1 MSLIMKSL
9 NELKVKELKDICR
22 NYEISGYSGLRK
34 AELVSLI
41 VKSLSEKNIKDIL
54 KQKGILKE
62 DIPSREEI
70 KKEIASDRKID
81 NRTYL
86 NYLLQSLNVKELKQ
100 LCRDFLLK
108 GYSGLKKAD
117 LIEFILDSLS
127 EEEYKR
133 VIYNKELEIISE
145 GIELAIKKI
154 QGKDRET
161 IKEINI
167 INPDLNEIE
176 LYFKGFNWE
185 VSSFLS
191 ITEDNIENP
200 DRDCDCRIGAN
211 MGFCSHFWVGFIF
224 SLKQGF
230 FKLEDWHLTRLPE
243 NFEEQ
248 VKSIQIYGTPSEE
261 KKEGEESEL
270 TLIDGDSDDAILLKY
285 LDSRVTVYK
294 GEITNI
300 ERIESE
306 FQQYITIYYLI
317 DLKNVE
323 LGPQIKAK
331 KDFDENKL
339 QSLEKLKVRLSENKY
354 GRVKIKEG
362 DNFGCNGTVNRDTFH
377 GYYLLQRVSKP
388 TTNPKKPS

>member
-1 MSLIMKSL
+1 MKSL
-9 NELKVKELKDICR
+9 NDLNVKELRDICR
-22 NYEISGYSGLRK
+22 NYDISGYSGLKK
-34 AELVSLI
+34 AEIVSLI

-54 KQKGILKE
+54 KQKAIIKE
-62 DIPSREEI
+62 DTSSTEEVR
-70 KKEIASDRKID
+70 KEVASDRKID

-86 NYLLQSLNVKELKQ
+86 NYLLQSLNVKELK
-100 LCRDFLLK
+100 LICRDFLLK
-108 GYSGLKKAD
+108 GYSGLKKSE

-127 EEEYKR
+127 EEEYNR
-133 VIYNKELEIISE
+133 LIYDKEIEIISD

-154 QGKDRET
+154 QGKDREM
-161 IKEINI
+161 IKEIKI
-167 INPDLNEIE
+167 MNPDLNEIE
-176 LYFKGFNWE
+176 LSFKGFNWE
-185 VSSFLS
+185 VNSFLS

-200 DRDCDCRIGAN
+200 ERDCDCRIGAN
-211 MGFCSHFWVGFIF
+211 MGFCSHFWIGFIF

-248 VKSIQIYGTPSEE
+248 INSIQIYGTALEE
-261 KKEGEESEL
+261 KKKEEEAEEL
-270 TLIDGDSDDAILLKY
+270 TLIDRDSDDAILMKH

-300 ERIESE
+300 ERVESE
-306 FQQYITIYYLI
+306 FQEYVTIYYLI

-331 KDFDENKL
+331 KDFDENKI
-339 QSLEKLKVRLSENKY
+339 QKLEKLKVRLSDNKY
-354 GRVKIKEG
+354 DKIKIKAG
-362 DNFGCNGTVNRDTFH
+362 DNFGCNGTINKDTFH
-377 GYYLLQRVSKP
+377 GYYVLKRVTKP

>member
-1 MSLIMKSL
+1 MKSL

>member
-1 MSLIMKSL
+1 MKSL

-70 KKEIASDRKID
+70 KEEIASDRKID
-81 NRTYL
+81 NRRYL

-145 GIELAIKKI
+145 GIELALKKI

-167 INPDLNEIE
+167 VNPDLNEIE

-185 VSSFLS
+185 VSTFLS

-261 KKEGEESEL
+261 KKEEEEGEL

-300 ERIESE
+300 ERVESE

-331 KDFDENKL
+331 KDFDEKKL

-354 GRVKIKEG
+354 DKVKIKEG